1 MPSRPSLKSVE
12 ALSQAA
18 MKQQLHDTLESLA
31 ATTFS
36 KSMLMPADFIA
47 HHQAATK
54 VLIAS
59 RDTGAPL
66 GWLIWQQLAD
76 HPQKLDCAVRRLAVA
91 TSIDGR
97 VLPRVSKR
105 RSLKP
110 RQPLP
115 ALA

>member
-12 ALSQAA
+12 ALCSAA
-18 MKQQLHDTLESLA
+18 MKQQLHDTLVGLA
-31 ATTFS
+31 AATF
-36 KSMLMPADFIA
+36 KRYILMPADFVA
-47 HHQAATK
+47 HHQAATTA
-54 VLIAS
+54 LIAS
-59 RDTGAPL
+59 SASGDPV

-97 VLPRVSKR
+97 VFPRTSKR
-105 RSLKP
+105 RCLKP

-115 ALA
+115 ALV

>member
-1 MPSRPSLKSVE
+1 MPSRSSLKSVE

-18 MKQQLHDTLESLA
+18 MKQQLHETLESLA
-31 ATTFS
+31 AATF
-36 KSMLMPADFIA
+36 KRYLLMPADFTA
-47 HHQAATK
+47 HYDLARSA
-54 VLIAS
+54 LNAS
-59 RDTGAPL
+59 SASGDPV

-97 VLPRVSKR
+97 VLPRTSKR

-115 ALA
+115 AMT

>member
-1 MPSRPSLKSVE
+1 MPSRPNLKSVE

-18 MKQQLHDTLESLA
+18 MKQQLHETLVSLA
-31 ATTFS
+31 AATFNRY
-36 KSMLMPADFIA
+36 MLMPEDFAANYDLARSALSASHKADE
-47 HHQAATK
+47 
-54 VLIAS
+54 
-59 RDTGAPL
+59 PL
-66 GWLIWQQLAD
+66 GWIIWQQLAD

-97 VLPRVSKR
+97 VLPRTSKR
-105 RSLKP
+105 RRLKP

>member
-1 MPSRPSLKSVE
+1 MPSRLNLKFVE

-18 MKQQLHDTLESLA
+18 MKQQLHDTLVSLA
-31 ATTFS
+31 AETLTS
-36 KSMLMPADFIA
+36 YMLMPADFAA
-47 HHQAATK
+47 HYDLVSSA
-54 VLIAS
+54 LIAS
-59 RDTGAPL
+59 SASGDPV

-97 VLPRVSKR
+97 VLPCTGKR
-105 RSLKP
+105 RRLKP

-115 ALA
+115 ALV

>member
-1 MPSRPSLKSVE
+1 
-12 ALSQAA
+12 
-18 MKQQLHDTLESLA
+18 MKQQLHDTLVNLA
-31 ATTFS
+31 STTF
-36 KSMLMPADFIA
+36 KRYMLMPADFA
-47 HHQAATK
+47 GHYDLARKALSESQE
-54 VLIAS
+54 VG
-59 RDTGAPL
+59 DPV

-97 VLPRVSKR
+97 VLPRTSKR